1 MIPEH
6 TRIEIKLIADAY
18 TKGFTRLNIH
28 PTKDSIIIWQCKHQ
42 PFALNGYLISEILRV
57 AQISIEDIFIQSYYN
72 GSIYVIAFG
81 ARGTLR
87 FDEIAPLIFPGSDKG
102 QLTQD
107 IKA

>member
-6 TRIEIKLIADAY
+6 TRIEIKLIADAF
-18 TKGFTRLNIH
+18 TKGFTRLNFH
-28 PTKDSIIIWQCKHQ
+28 PTKDSIIIGQCNHR
-42 PFALNGYLISEILRV
+42 PFALDGYLISKILRV

-87 FDEIAPLIFPGSDKG
+87 CDEIASLMFPRP
-102 QLTQD
+102 
-107 IKA
+107 